1 MQRRRSAEQ
10 IQRLLEQYRRSGL
23 SRRAFAERNRIGR
36 STLDYWRRKY
46 DSPQLVEVTLE
57 HKTTPA
63 NFTIVLANARR
74 IETSGQFTDAE
85 LARLIRVAEN
95 A

>member
-23 SRRAFAERNRIGR
+23 SRREFAERNRIGR

-57 HKTTPA
+57 HKITPA

-85 LARLIRVAEN
+85 LARLIRVAES